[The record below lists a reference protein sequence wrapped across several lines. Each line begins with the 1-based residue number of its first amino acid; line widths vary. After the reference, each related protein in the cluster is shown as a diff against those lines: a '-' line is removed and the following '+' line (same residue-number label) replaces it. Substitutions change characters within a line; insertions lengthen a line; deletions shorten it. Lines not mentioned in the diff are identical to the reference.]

1 MRIRPPSLGLIYLTV
16 AVSVFLAFLA
26 YIRMPMWW
34 DLENGQ
40 ERDLAEAR
48 YLIDIAATG
57 KPGQQTTWLS
67 DAMKLASKHAEWQ
80 LAGTILTQSIKN
92 KIKLDA
98 TIVEEVVPGKCW
110 IASSTQQAQT
120 VGKLPTAFFCRNE
133 DAQPWTLQTQWS
145 ASRDGAVETRE
156 RGQAWQSHEI
166 KAANNTL
173 VEWVIPTG
181 DLTYWEVRTNAAMYT
196 KEDKSGGSFQGVGLM
211 GFKAKS

>member
-1 MRIRPPSLGLIYLTV
+1 MRIRSPSLGLIYLTV
-16 AVSVFLAFLA
+16 AVSVFIAFLV

-57 KPGQQTTWLS
+57 KPGQQTAWLS

-80 LAGTILTQSIKN
+80 LAGTILTQSIEN
-92 KIKLDA
+92 KVKLDA
-98 TIVEEVVPGKCW
+98 TIVAEVVPGKCW
-110 IASSTQQAQT
+110 IASSTRQAQT
-120 VGKLPTAFFCRNE
+120 VGKLPSAFFCRNE
-133 DAQPWTLQTQWS
+133 GAQPWTLQTQWS

-156 RGQAWQSHEI
+156 RGQAWQSHAI
-166 KAANNTL
+166 KTANNTL
-173 VEWVIPTG
+173 VEWVVPTG
-181 DLTYWEVRTNAAMYT
+181 NLTYWEVRTNAAMYT
-196 KEDKSGGSFQGVGLM
+196 DKDKPNGSFQGVELM